1 MIYREKSY
9 LLCQAS
15 PIKESCPLS
24 AAKYVSSTTEC
35 AHSHSP
41 AHSLFTR
48 VVAPFSL
55 FSLDVTLQT
64 EHKCQS
70 LHTNVS
76 KIYAFLS
83 FPSVLFHVLSQM
95 DGTPYRPLFNCWPRS
110 CSRDAVHSK
119 RPPPVDLCAA
129 GTELILLLLYRP
141 GRSFVVDVFSP
152 FAGYTSRP
160 TDLTDRFHRVRFL
173 GREGSSGGS
182 IALDPVISFGP
193 AAFPCIANELL
204 VCVSISSVA
213 DQSPSRRN
221 LDTHKEKRNIINNNN
236 NSEMANR
243 FLGDEMEGETLGN

>member
-1 MIYREKSY
+1 MQVTSHQRLKD
-9 LLCQAS
+9 LCISFFSQCFV
-15 PIKESCPLS
+15 PRIVPNGWNTLQ
-24 AAKYVSSTTEC
+24 
-35 AHSHSP
+35 
-41 AHSLFTR
+41 
-48 VVAPFSL
+48 APFQL
-55 FSLDVTLQT
+55 LAKV
-64 EHKCQS
+64 
-70 LHTNVS
+70 
-76 KIYAFLS
+76 
-83 FPSVLFHVLSQM
+83 VLP
-95 DGTPYRPLFNCWPRS
+95 GRRC
-110 CSRDAVHSK
+110 VHSK

-129 GTELILLLLYRP
+129 GTELILLYYRP

>member
-1 MIYREKSY
+1 MQVTSHQRLKD
-9 LLCQAS
+9 LCISFFSQCFV
-15 PIKESCPLS
+15 PRIVPNGWNTLQ
-24 AAKYVSSTTEC
+24 
-35 AHSHSP
+35 
-41 AHSLFTR
+41 
-48 VVAPFSL
+48 APFQL
-55 FSLDVTLQT
+55 LAKVVLPGRAQQ
-64 EHKCQS
+64 K
-70 LHTNVS
+70 
-76 KIYAFLS
+76 A
-83 FPSVLFHVLSQM
+83 PSGRFM
-95 DGTPYRPLFNCWPRS
+95 RRRDGT
-110 CSRDAVHSK
+110 
-119 RPPPVDLCAA
+119 
-129 GTELILLLLYRP
+129 LILLLLYRP

-221 LDTHKEKRNIINNNN
+221 LDTHKEEKRNIINNNN